1 MKFICVLFSRIFLL
15 GFGLLGYSLVDG
27 ALAAEKS
34 VESLSSAVNDDAL
47 RDYFDDELEAEDS
60 TPAKYAQAP
69 EDGAVPAVGGET
81 IPAANPSAV
90 GSKKKKKK
98 KSAAAGEGVGHGLQE
113 SGQPYSANV
122 GLDVEYN
129 KKSEILKYSDKSL
142 KTSVASLHLQLAY
155 FRVLGPIEV
164 GPLLAFSTETNTS
177 SNLTTPTIN
186 DVVKTNGLGFG
197 LGFAFN
203 LGNIHQSTTVPFIG
217 LDVLKSSLA
226 STSTTDGVEGKTA
239 VSVSRLD
246 LGVNFGA
253 KIFMGGHVALKPF
266 VSYTILVSGDSKEEI
281 TGQDTVVGSL
291 TGNAL
296 AVGMGLATYF

>member
-1 MKFICVLFSRIFLL
+1 MKFNLAPFSSRIFLL
-15 GFGLLGYSLVDG
+15 GLGLLGFTLVD
-27 ALAAEKS
+27 AASAAEKPTRHL
-34 VESLSSAVNDDAL
+34 LSSAKDEAL
-47 RDYFDDELEAEDS
+47 REYFDEDVEEEDS
-60 TPAKYAQAP
+60 TPTKYAKAP
-69 EDGAVPAVGGET
+69 EDGSVSSGGET
-81 IPAANPSAV
+81 VPAANPSAV
-90 GSKKKKKK
+90 APKKKKKK
-98 KSAAAGEGVGHGLQE
+98 KSAAVDGVGHGLQE
-113 SGQPYSANV
+113 SGLPYSANV

-129 KKSEILKYSDKSL
+129 RKSELLKYSDKSL
-142 KTSVASLHLQLAY
+142 KTSVASLSLQLAY
-155 FRVLGPIEV
+155 LRVLGPIEV

-177 SNLTTPTIN
+177 SNLTTPAIN
-186 DVVKTNGLGFG
+186 DVTKTTGLGFG

-203 LGNIHQSTTVPFIG
+203 LGNIHQSTTVPYIG
-217 LDVLKSSLA
+217 LDVLKSSA
-226 STSTTDGVEGKTA
+226 TTTNTTDGVAGKTA

-281 TGQDTVVGSL
+281 TDQDTVVGSL